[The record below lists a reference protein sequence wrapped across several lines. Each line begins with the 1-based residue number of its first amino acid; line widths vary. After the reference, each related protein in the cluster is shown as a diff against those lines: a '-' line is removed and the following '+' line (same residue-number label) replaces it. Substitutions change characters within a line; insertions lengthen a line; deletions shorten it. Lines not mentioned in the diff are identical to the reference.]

1 MSGGVAQNIKANKL
15 IAELKDLNN
24 LFIPPGPGDE
34 SISIGAAF
42 LEYISRTNKVKS
54 LEQIS
59 GYLGPSFSEEYINK
73 VIKDKLSKEFTCT
86 KANNKDCAKILAKGE
101 VIARFSNDKM
111 EFGARLKEIRISLN
125 CSQKEL
131 SEQTGLNLRTIQRIE
146 NNEVKPSLYSLKVIG
161 EASNTDLSDFIKTS
175 EAKPYEFNV
184 NLKITDMNQFL
195 NDLKALVKTHWKT
208 IFIIILVI
216 YLFTSYT
223 DIKSGIMDA
232 WSGK

>member
-1 MSGGVAQNIKANKL
+1 MTPICHSFIHLL
-15 IAELKDLNN
+15 I
-24 LFIPPGPGDE
+24 
-34 SISIGAAF
+34 S
-42 LEYISRTNKVKS
+42 
-54 LEQIS
+54 
-59 GYLGPSFSEEYINK
+59 YLQ
-73 VIKDKLSKEFTCT
+73 
-86 KANNKDCAKILAKGE
+86 
-101 VIARFSNDKM
+101 M
-111 EFGARLKEIRISLN
+111 EFGARLKEIRTSLN

-161 EASNTDLSDFIKTS
+161 EALNTDLSDFIKTS

-208 IFIIILVI
+208 ISIIILVI
-216 YLFTSYT
+216 YLLTSYT
-223 DIKSGIMDA
+223 DIKAGIMDA

>member
-1 MSGGVAQNIKANKL
+1 
-15 IAELKDLNN
+15 
-24 LFIPPGPGDE
+24 
-34 SISIGAAF
+34 
-42 LEYISRTNKVKS
+42 
-54 LEQIS
+54 
-59 GYLGPSFSEEYINK
+59 
-73 VIKDKLSKEFTCT
+73 
-86 KANNKDCAKILAKGE
+86 
-101 VIARFSNDKM
+101 M
-111 EFGARLKEIRISLN
+111 EFGARLKEIRTSLN

-161 EASNTDLSDFIKTS
+161 EALNTDLSDFVKTS

-208 IFIIILVI
+208 IFVIILVI

>member
-1 MSGGVAQNIKANKL
+1 
-15 IAELKDLNN
+15 
-24 LFIPPGPGDE
+24 
-34 SISIGAAF
+34 
-42 LEYISRTNKVKS
+42 
-54 LEQIS
+54 
-59 GYLGPSFSEEYINK
+59 
-73 VIKDKLSKEFTCT
+73 
-86 KANNKDCAKILAKGE
+86 
-101 VIARFSNDKM
+101 M

-131 SEQTGLNLRTIQRIE
+131 SEQTGLTLRTIQRIE

-161 EASNTDLSDFIKTS
+161 EVLKTDLSDFIKTS

-223 DIKSGIMDA
+223 EIKSGIMDA